1 MTNEMRNKEY
11 KDIEK
16 RIRILENGI
25 TRELNKNYKIEKN
38 RQKKIDELNKRI
50 IFWNNRLANL

>member
-1 MTNEMRNKEY
+1 MTNEMRNREY

-25 TRELNKNYKIEKN
+25 TRELNKNYKREEN
-38 RQKKIDELNKRI
+38 RQKKIAELNKRI
-50 IFWNNRLANL
+50 TFWNNRLANI